1 MRLNDLTSL
10 IMISKDKNTVGGH
23 GDMVNKAHTHACTQQ
38 SLLPGGNPSTFLQP
52 VNGSKNSVMN

>member
-38 SLLPGGNPSTFLQP
+38 SLLPGG
-52 VNGSKNSVMN
+52 KK